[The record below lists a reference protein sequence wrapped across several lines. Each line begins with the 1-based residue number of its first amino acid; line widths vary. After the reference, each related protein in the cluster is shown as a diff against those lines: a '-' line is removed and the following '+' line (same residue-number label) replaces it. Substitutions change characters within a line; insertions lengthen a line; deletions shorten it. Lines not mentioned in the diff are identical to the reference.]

1 VNIVIADDH
10 ALFRNGI
17 RQLVAHEF
25 PDADFTEAGSLDD
38 VLDAVPLD
46 ANPDLFVLD
55 LNMPGVS
62 GVESIAALIDIF
74 PHAKVVI
81 MSASEDRREVGAAL
95 AAGIDGYIPKSLQAE
110 EILIALKNVMGGS
123 IYVPLSVTRRAA
135 MAQGGGPGDGA
146 VRVDELALTERQRH
160 VLDELMLGKSSKE
173 IGRALDITENTVKI
187 HLAALYRALGV
198 KTRFEAIAKVKGP
211 TLARA

>member
-1 VNIVIADDH
+1 MNIVIADDH

-17 RQLVAHEF
+17 RQLVAQEF

-38 VLDAVPLD
+38 LLDAVPLD

-74 PHAKVVI
+74 PRAKVVI

-95 AAGIDGYIPKSLQAE
+95 AAGIDGYIPKSLQAH
-110 EILIALKNVMGGS
+110 EILIALKNVIGGS

-135 MAQGGGPGDGA
+135 MGQGGLGDGA

-187 HLAALYRALGV
+187 HLAALYRVLGV